1 MLLTRSLPP
10 QFLLPAWSAA
20 QLAHAVQR
28 AHKSGN
34 NTEFELIR
42 KTETR
47 HRPGTYS
54 MMKFKRLPFL
64 KERMRGQVQEQMQ
77 EQAEDEPSEEALSLY
92 DELFPE
98 ERRHAKERRRKAE
111 ERLDKLPAFKWNMDR
126 KPRRPIEKDREKKS
140 NESNPFR
147 AIAQSAVPALE
158 QAQAPLWGRA
168 RGREASLLILRA
180 VSKTLEESDFFRI
193 GPKGEHIEGW
203 TSGLTKGIYEKLD
216 FGKVAD
222 TSQLFKAGTVP
233 RWSHWAITSSSSPVM
248 PLHELTSTKLYDYI
262 HCQEQRGRWKIHTF
276 LHRLAI

>member
-34 NTEFELIR
+34 NTEFKLIR
-42 KTETR
+42 KTKTKD
-47 HRPGTYS
+47 RPGTYS
-54 MMKFKRLPFL
+54 TVKSKRLPFL
-64 KERMRGQVQEQMQ
+64 KERVREQVQEQMQ

-111 ERLDKLPAFKWNMDR
+111 ERLDKLPAFKWNMDP
-126 KPRRPIEKDREKKS
+126 KPRRSVEKDREKKS
-140 NESNPFR
+140 NESNRFR

-158 QAQAPLWGRA
+158 QAHAPFWGRA
-168 RGREASLLILRA
+168 RGREASVLILRA

-193 GPKGEHIEGW
+193 GPKGGHIEGW
-203 TSGLTKGIYEKLD
+203 TSGLTKGIYQKLD
-216 FGKVAD
+216 FGKVTD
-222 TSQLFKAGTVP
+222 TRSYSRPGPYHAG
-233 RWSHWAITSSSSPVM
+233 AIG
-248 PLHELTSTKLYDYI
+248 PL
-262 HCQEQRGRWKIHTF
+262 
-276 LHRLAI
+276 LHHLLQ